1 MLQLTKEQLRELY
14 KERDEA
20 LFFDYKPLKKVG
32 RRNFVKTNK
41 VMLDEL
47 PEVFNHFISVRS
59 FISNYNNLQKNA
71 KAKSSWVKDSS
82 KQVVIKTLSNLDKIG
97 AKNALSYV
105 IRNSDN
111 DFALNQDGEPQS
123 LREIMKDWSKDFT
136 HKKNAKEVLHLAF
149 CIDEQNDEYHT
160 NEIKLKRAVEAVMQK
175 NFYLYKYAMVIH
187 SHQSKPHAHILLNK
201 NNILDG
207 QKFHLSNAEF
217 KLFFNQLRNDF
228 AMALNTQGLK
238 YHNHYKIEQDL
249 NKIQNQIKENNFTSK
264 LNVFDELT
272 RLEISINKKIKAQD
286 KKVLSLKDDLQ
297 DLNAKRNEIIKEL
310 IRLKNIDILHKGLWK
325 VFKDFKEINTLI
337 ADKKES
343 IAAINKKQKGLRA
356 DLKKIDY
363 EKYTLRAEQDKEFS
377 ALIQKQRYLDFITT
391 NLDRKSLTKSEINL
405 KIKAIQDDITLN
417 QQTASETLKTRI
429 KASLMTSAL
438 LDKNNNGFTL
448 ARAYKDL
455 EKNLILLK
463 ECGLKM
469 QDEVWQDEK
478 DREKAQEYFTNY
490 QQRLE
495 NNQSLLLELINQRFL
510 LLQQE
515 LENKKQS
522 KRLKIYQ
529 VKEYE
534 KISKFLSKN
543 NEQEIQSL
551 YKLIDDINSSGGT
564 AQSFNGGKEQQ
575 ATQQEK
581 SSQAQENNTQSQ
593 TKPNENTPQ
602 QTNDKAQTQTKEQT
616 SQNNLNQKMQQS
628 GFTIRR

>member
-1 MLQLTKEQLRELY
+1 
-14 KERDEA
+14 
-20 LFFDYKPLKKVG
+20 
-32 RRNFVKTNK
+32 
-41 VMLDEL
+41 
-47 PEVFNHFISVRS
+47 
-59 FISNYNNLQKNA
+59 
-71 KAKSSWVKDSS
+71 
-82 KQVVIKTLSNLDKIG
+82 
-97 AKNALSYV
+97 
-105 IRNSDN
+105 
-111 DFALNQDGEPQS
+111 
-123 LREIMKDWSKDFT
+123 
-136 HKKNAKEVLHLAF
+136 
-149 CIDEQNDEYHT
+149 
-160 NEIKLKRAVEAVMQK
+160 
-175 NFYLYKYAMVIH
+175 MVIH

-264 LNVFDELT
+264 LNVFDEIT
-272 RLEISINKKIKAQD
+272 KLEISINKKIKAQD

-297 DLNAKRNEIIKEL
+297 DLNAKRNEIIKE
-310 IRLKNIDILHKGLWK
+310 IVRLKNIDILHKELWK
-325 VFKDFKEINTLI
+325 VFKDLKEINALI

-343 IAAINKKQKGLRA
+343 IATINKEQRNLRA
-356 DLKKIDY
+356 DFKKIDY
-363 EKYTLRAEQDKEFS
+363 EKYALRAEQDKEFS

-448 ARAYKDL
+448 TRAYKDL

-478 DREKAQEYFTNY
+478 DREQAQEYFTNY

-495 NNQSLLLELINQRFL
+495 NNQALLLEFINQRFS

-515 LENKKQS
+515 LESKKQS
-522 KRLKIYQ
+522 KRLKLYQ
-529 VKEYE
+529 IKEYE
-534 KISKFLSKN
+534 KVSKFLSKD

-551 YKLIDDINSSGGT
+551 YKFIDEINSSGGT
-564 AQSFNGGKEQQ
+564 AHSFNGGKEQQ

-581 SSQAQENNTQSQ
+581 SSQAQENKTQSNTQSQ
-593 TKPNENTPQ
+593 TKPNE
-602 QTNDKAQTQTKEQT
+602 TNDKAQTQTKEQT